1 MIEIKLIEKALL
13 IRRFEELLLK
23 LFKSGKLNGTIHTC
37 IGQEFIGVAISEYL
51 NMGDSMF
58 SNHRGHGHFIAFTG
72 NVEGLLSE
80 IMGKA
85 NGVCGGIGGSQHI
98 YYNNFYSNGILG
110 GMVPVAAGHAYA
122 HKIKNDNN
130 ISVIFVGD
138 GALGEGVIYESLN
151 IVSVW
156 NIPLL
161 IVVER
166 NGYAQSTN
174 TKQTLAGTI
183 EGRANAFN
191 IKFESANTWDIE
203 NLLEVSKSAINY
215 VREESKPLILQ
226 VETYRLEAHS
236 KGDDNRNSD
245 EIDRYREKDYLN
257 KLICSN
263 NEQINEIDQRV
274 DNLLQDSLAIAE
286 KSLNCSF
293 VKRSFYDDK
302 IVTWRTLTHST
313 DRYSNLLYKCLKDL
327 FSKNEKMLMIGEDI
341 EGDYGGAF
349 KITRDLSSLFP
360 GRVRNTPISEGAI
373 TGLATG
379 LSLGGFLP
387 IVEIMFGDFLTLTLD
402 QLMQHASK
410 FELMY
415 NGKVKT
421 PMIIRT
427 PMGGR
432 RGYGPTHS
440 QSIEGFF
447 LGIPNLQIIALNIRV
462 PPQLIY
468 SKLFSECKSPTLVIE
483 NKVTYTR
490 KLKTEEVNGF
500 TVEFSNEIYPTVR
513 IRPKGINPQITIVC
527 YGGMLELVED
537 AVNILFDEYEII
549 CEVISV
555 TRLVPMNIL
564 PLEKSVNKTRR
575 ILIVEEG
582 KTFASWGSEVLSS
595 LCEIVCNIEKS
606 ERIGNDQLVPSAFL
620 AEQEIQVNTDQIV
633 ETVNRMLNE

>member
-1 MIEIKLIEKALL
+1 M
-13 IRRFEELLLK
+13 
-23 LFKSGKLNGTIHTC
+23 NT
-37 IGQEFIGVAISEYL
+37 
-51 NMGDSMF
+51 
-58 SNHRGHGHFIAFTG
+58 
-72 NVEGLLSE
+72 
-80 IMGKA
+80 
-85 NGVCGGIGGSQHI
+85 
-98 YYNNFYSNGILG
+98 
-110 GMVPVAAGHAYA
+110 
-122 HKIKNDNN
+122 
-130 ISVIFVGD
+130 
-138 GALGEGVIYESLN
+138 
-151 IVSVW
+151 VSSSSSSSSC
-156 NIPLL
+156 
-161 IVVER
+161 R
-166 NGYAQSTN
+166 
-174 TKQTLAGTI
+174 
-183 EGRANAFN
+183 
-191 IKFESANTWDIE
+191 
-203 NLLEVSKSAINY
+203 
-215 VREESKPLILQ
+215 
-226 VETYRLEAHS
+226 
-236 KGDDNRNSD
+236 
-245 EIDRYREKDYLN
+245 
-257 KLICSN
+257 N

-327 FSKNEKMLMIGEDI
+327 FSKNEKILMIGEDI

>member
-620 AEQEIQVNTDQIV
+620 AEQEIQVNTNQIV

>member
-327 FSKNEKMLMIGEDI
+327 FSKNEKILMIGEDI

-500 TVEFSNEIYPTVR
+500 AVEFSNEIYPTVR